1 MRALAALSSGSV
13 ARGCWRPR
21 LLGPGLGVEVRAI
34 FLDPGGKWGQG
45 GLDFLVS
52 RLERSIGKSDIGE
65 LKFLPFP
72 HITSIFRSQFSFIY
86 SSFKIMYCRRGSTWL
101 GAVI

>member
-34 FLDPGGKWGQG
+34 FLDPGVATAQIIPASCSGCGPLSLPLLVGLVATDAVVSLLIVAVVFVCARLRSRPTQGDGK
-45 GLDFLVS
+45 
-52 RLERSIGKSDIGE
+52 
-65 LKFLPFP
+65 
-72 HITSIFRSQFSFIY
+72 IY
-86 SSFKIMYCRRGSTWL
+86 INMPGRG
-101 GAVI
+101 